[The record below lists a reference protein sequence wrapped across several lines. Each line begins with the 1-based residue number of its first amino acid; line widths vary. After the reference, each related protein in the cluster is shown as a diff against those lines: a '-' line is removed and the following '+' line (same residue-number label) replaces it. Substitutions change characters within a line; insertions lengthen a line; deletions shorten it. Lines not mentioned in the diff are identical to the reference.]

1 MGDFFVY
8 HLDIKP
14 EADKIFEKL
23 SKKNPTQLQIID
35 KKIGE
40 IRKKPHH
47 EYKFLRK
54 PLQTFNRV
62 HIDKHFVLIFKLDH
76 QNEIV
81 DIYYYNHHDKVYKW
95 RPKS

>member
-1 MGDFFVY
+1 MY

-23 SKKNPTQLQIID
+23 SKKNPKQLQMID
-35 KKIGE
+35 KKITE
-40 IRKKPHH
+40 IRQKPHH
-47 EYKFLRK
+47 EYKSLRK
-54 PLQTFNRV
+54 PLQAFKRV

-76 QNEIV
+76 QNEVV

-95 RPKS
+95 RP